1 MHKSNL
7 ETCLSIIREHCHQAK
22 SWLIAHEV
30 PRVCNASHFVVELNG
45 SVRIHFLLSPAF
57 SVGALIWIM
66 SKASG
71 KQSAQSLDS
80 PEDEVGDLFCLGWI
94 HVGIAAN
101 LLNIL
106 DGPVKINRAVVAH
119 HRDDVGSEIFWLS
132 IGIAADT
139 VDLLD
144 EVHVLSLCMLAFTL
158 ECWLP
163 VIIEPGSQPE
173 YPGSRFSFMLRNEVE
188 VRIQVE
194 DGRALPV
201 VFGHNREF
209 QKGSGCTDILW
220 R

>member
-1 MHKSNL
+1 
-7 ETCLSIIREHCHQAK
+7 
-22 SWLIAHEV
+22 
-30 PRVCNASHFVVELNG
+30 
-45 SVRIHFLLSPAF
+45 
-57 SVGALIWIM
+57 M

-94 HVGIAAN
+94 HVEIAAN

-106 DGPVKINRAVVAH
+106 DGPVKINHAVVAY
-119 HRDDVGSEIFWLS
+119 HRDDVGSEIFRLS

-163 VIIEPGSQPE
+163 VIIESGSQPE
-173 YPGSRFSFMLRNEVE
+173 DPGSRFSFMLRNEVE
-188 VRIQVE
+188 IRIRVE

-201 VFGHNREF
+201 VFGHEG
-209 QKGSGCTDILW
+209 GSWMYGYPLEVDAGI
-220 R
+220 

>member
-1 MHKSNL
+1 M
-7 ETCLSIIREHCHQAK
+7 
-22 SWLIAHEV
+22 
-30 PRVCNASHFVVELNG
+30 
-45 SVRIHFLLSPAF
+45 
-57 SVGALIWIM
+57 GALIWIM

-80 PEDEVGDLFCLGWI
+80 PEDEVGDLLCLGWI
-94 HVGIAAN
+94 HVEIAAN

-106 DGPVKINRAVVAH
+106 DGPVKINHAVVAY
-119 HRDDVGSEIFWLS
+119 HRGDVGSEVFRLS

-144 EVHVLSLCMLAFTL
+144 EVHVLSLCILAFTL

-163 VIIEPGSQPE
+163 VIIESGSQPE

-188 VRIQVE
+188 VRIRVE

-201 VFGHNREF
+201 VFGHEGEESRIL
-209 QKGSGCTDILW
+209 GTDILW